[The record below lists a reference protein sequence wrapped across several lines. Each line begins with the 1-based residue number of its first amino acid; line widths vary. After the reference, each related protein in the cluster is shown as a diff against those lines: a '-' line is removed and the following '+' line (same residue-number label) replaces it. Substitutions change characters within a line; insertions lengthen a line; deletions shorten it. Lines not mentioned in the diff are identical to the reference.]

1 MFPDNRPLDI
11 YNQTILDKLK
21 LLGENPNPDTIDQI
35 FGNTIWTETQC
46 DECLQK
52 NIPVFQIGNNIDCRE
67 TATADICLQCC
78 LDITNELSLYE
89 SIK

>member
-1 MFPDNRPLDI
+1 MLKRLYFYFRNIFPDNRPLDA

-52 NIPVFQIGNNIDCRE
+52 NI
-67 TATADICLQCC
+67 DICLQCC
-78 LDITNELSLYE
+78 LDITNELSLYK